1 MGPPE
6 DVCDISDVPSR
17 TGQMAGRVDSAIDS
31 SRKRGISS
39 KRRGVVVVL
48 SLRVVGKLADIL
60 QHRFDLFDL

>member
-1 MGPPE
+1 
-6 DVCDISDVPSR
+6 
-17 TGQMAGRVDSAIDS
+17 MAGRVDSAIDS

-39 KRRGVVVVL
+39 KRRGVVVVVL